1 MIRVLLAKMGLDCH
15 DTAVVALAQALRDDG
30 MEVIYLGLHNSAE
43 KIAAAAEQE
52 DVDVIGL
59 SFLSGQQLP
68 QTRKLVQALS
78 ARGMTDPLLLVGGVI
93 PRDHAEQLRAL
104 GVDEVFTPGT
114 MMSEIVRFVRER
126 ADARPGAR
134 VGASTRPEGSHSRAE
149 DAP

>member
-15 DTAVVALAQALRDDG
+15 DTAVVALAQALRDAG
-30 MEVIYLGLHNSAE
+30 MEVIYLGLHNSAD

-68 QTRKLVQALS
+68 QTRKLVERLRE
-78 ARGMTDPLLLVGGVI
+78 RGMDDTLLLVGGVI
-93 PRDHAEQLRAL
+93 PRDHARQLKEI

-114 MMSEIVRFVRER
+114 MMRDIVGYVEEHV
-126 ADARPGAR
+126 A
-134 VGASTRPEGSHSRAE
+134 
-149 DAP
+149 